1 VRRRLARLFLAAG
14 VGLFSP
20 AAFSADTNGI
30 VVQVGK
36 QAMSVGELQRRWY
49 ELPAP
54 QRQALGKTDRA
65 ALQAY
70 VDRFVVPELLMAE
83 MAAEQ
88 STLPAQR
95 RTNLETM
102 ILQMAMAQ
110 LIRRESEVKSP
121 VTDADVRTYLEAHR
135 QDFEHPERLRLFRIL
150 VGTEAEAQELIK
162 KAHQIPDFDA
172 WRNLAREKSLDKATG
187 MRGGEL
193 GFVSADGHSDRVELE
208 VDPALYAAA
217 ARAKDGELVKAPVPE
232 KDKFAVVWRRGHV
245 SASHA
250 SLSALSSVIRAQ
262 LRESRAQKS
271 FEDLLSQ
278 LRAKYLKDVDTNPL
292 EALEVPNTPGS
303 QARTIAPSSK
313 PDAAAH

>member
-1 VRRRLARLFLAAG
+1 MRSRLARLFLAAG

-20 AAFSADTNGI
+20 TAFSADTSGI

-36 QAMSVGELQRRWY
+36 QAMSVGELQRRWA

-54 QRQALGKTDRA
+54 QRQALGRTDRA

-70 VDRFVVPELLMAE
+70 IDRFVVPELLMAE

-88 STLPAQR
+88 SILSAQR
-95 RTNLETM
+95 RTNLEMTV
-102 ILQMAMAQ
+102 LQMAMAQ
-110 LIRRESEVKSP
+110 LIRQESEVKSP
-121 VTDADVRTYLEAHR
+121 VTDADIRTYLEAHR
-135 QDFEHPERLRLFRIL
+135 QDFERPERLRLFRIL

-172 WRNLAREKSLDKATG
+172 WRTLAREKSLDKATG

-208 VDPALYAAA
+208 VEPALYAAA

-245 SASHA
+245 SATHA
-250 SLSALSSVIRAQ
+250 SLGAMSSVIRAQ

-278 LRAKYLKDVDTNPL
+278 LRAKYLKDVNTNPL
-292 EALEVPNTPGS
+292 EAFEVPNAPGDRV
-303 QARTIAPSSK
+303 RTLASSSK